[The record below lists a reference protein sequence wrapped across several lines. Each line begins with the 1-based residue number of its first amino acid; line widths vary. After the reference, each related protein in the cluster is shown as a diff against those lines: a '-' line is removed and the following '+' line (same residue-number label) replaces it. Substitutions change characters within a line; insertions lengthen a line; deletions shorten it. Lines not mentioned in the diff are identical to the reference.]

1 MQPNSFPELL
11 ERLAG
16 SDGDAHR
23 YHDGNSTTELN
34 HGDLIAEADGIAR
47 GIQRLEIKP
56 GDRVGL
62 VLYQPRDFV
71 PAFLGCVRGG
81 FIPVPLYPPATVGR
95 LDAWVKTTGEMLAAA
110 EASLLLADAQVAIAL
125 RTLLDE
131 VPALREVISVAELP
145 DGGELLRTPVVDGD
159 VCFLQF
165 TSGSTAA
172 PRGVRVTHGSL
183 WANACAIVIDGLSMT
198 PEDRGVS
205 WLPLYHDMGL
215 IGFVMAPLV
224 TRTPVTFLT
233 TLDFLKRPD
242 SWVRALSEE
251 RGTIS
256 FAPNFGYA
264 LTTRRTKS
272 VDGLDLSAVRV
283 MGCGAEAIQPD
294 IIDQFFDRFR
304 DAGLRRSAFLSCYGL
319 AEATLAATFA
329 AMDDELE
336 VDRIGLNSDSRTA
349 DVSPTNN
356 DQGLISVVSCGR
368 PLPGHTVS
376 ILGSSQETLSER
388 NIGEIFVEGPSV
400 ADGYWN
406 DEEGTGKVFVNGGVK
421 TGDLGYLSNGKLHV
435 VGRIKDTIIVGGRNY
450 DPASIE
456 MAASSVDGVRTG
468 SVAAFAL
475 PGNLTDRIVIAAE
488 YRDGDSREVKRDIVR
503 AVQRDLGLT
512 VSDVATIE
520 VGSLP
525 KTTSGKLQR
534 SAAKEQYLEG
544 TLGLARRHTG
554 LSTPGT

>member
-23 YHDGNSTTELN
+23 YRDGNSTTELT
-34 HGDLIAEADGIAR
+34 HGELIAEADGISR
-47 GIQRLEIKP
+47 GMQQLGIKP
-56 GDRVGL
+56 SDRVGL

-71 PAFLGCVRGG
+71 PAFLGCIRGG
-81 FIPVPLYPPATVGR
+81 FIPVPLYPPTTVGR
-95 LDAWVKTTGEMLAAA
+95 LDAWVRTTGKMLAAA

-125 RTLLDE
+125 SCLRDE
-131 VPALREVISVAELP
+131 VPTLREVVSVSELP
-145 DGGELLRTPVVDGD
+145 DGGELRGTPVVDGD

-165 TSGSTAA
+165 TSGSTTA

-183 WANACAIVIDGLSMT
+183 WANACAIIVDGLSMT

-224 TRTPVTFLT
+224 TRTPITFLT

-283 MGCGAEAIQPD
+283 MGCGAEPIQPD
-294 IIDQFFDRFR
+294 IIDRFFDRFR

-319 AEATLAATFA
+319 AESTLAVTFA

-336 VDRIGLNSDSRTA
+336 VDRVDLNSESRTSDA
-349 DVSPTNN
+349 SPAS
-356 DQGLISVVSCGR
+356 DGQGLISVVSCGR
-368 PLPGHTVS
+368 PLPGHRVS
-376 ILGSSQETLSER
+376 ILGPSEDTLSDR
-388 NIGEIFVEGPSV
+388 RIGEIFVEGPSV

-406 DEEGTGKVFVNGGVK
+406 DEEGSGRVFVGGGVK
-421 TGDLGYLSNGKLHV
+421 TGDLGYLSSGKLHV
-435 VGRIKDTIIVGGRNY
+435 VGRIKDTIIIGGRNY

-456 MAASSVDGVRTG
+456 MAASNVDGVRTG
-468 SVAAFAL
+468 SVAAFSL
-475 PGNLTDRIVIAAE
+475 PGDLTDRIVIAAE
-488 YRDGDSREVKRDIVR
+488 HRDGDSSELKKNIVR

-512 VSDVATIE
+512 VSDVAILE

-544 TLGLARRHTG
+544 TLGLTRRHTS
-554 LSTPGT
+554 LQTSGT